1 MFKCAHGSEVQVFEV
16 SEVST
21 VSSKVSSKMSLRSV
35 WMVSGL
41 AALVLLVSSC
51 AAPPPRAASNDTN
64 AAAPAL
70 TRIQLPMGYIP
81 NVQYAPFYVAVKK
94 GYFAA
99 EGIEIEFD
107 YKFET
112 DGVKLV
118 GAGELPFA
126 IVSGDQVVLARAQ
139 KLPVKYVLQ
148 WFRKFPIAIIASAK
162 ANINT
167 PADLKGKTVG
177 VPGFFGASYVGWRAF
192 LKANGLTESD
202 VQQEVIGFTQIAA
215 LQEGKKDVVVGYIN
229 NEPIVLEKNGVAV
242 KVFAVSDQVDMVAN
256 GLMTNEKTMAENPEL
271 VKGMSR
277 AILKGIQDT
286 VANPDEALQ
295 ISTQYVEGLKADD
308 AVQKAVLAATIDV
321 MKSDKY
327 GVSNASSWEN
337 MQTVMIDMG
346 QVTEKVDVATF
357 FTNEFLP

>member
-1 MFKCAHGSEVQVFEV
+1 MKASKLSSALIFSVF
-16 SEVST
+16 T
-21 VSSKVSSKMSLRSV
+21 
-35 WMVSGL
+35 
-41 AALVLLVSSC
+41 AFALGATSC
-51 AAPPPRAASNDTN
+51 AAPPPRAATGTTSASPT
-64 AAAPAL
+64 P
-70 TRIQLPMGYIP
+70 TQVRLPMGYIA
-81 NVQYAPFYVAVKK
+81 NVQYAPFYVAVDK

-99 EGIEIEFD
+99 EGIDLEFD

-126 IVSGDQVVLARAQ
+126 VVSGDQVVLARAQ

-148 WFRKFPIAIIASAK
+148 WYRKFPIAVIASAK

-192 LKANGLTESD
+192 LKANGLTEND
-202 VQQEVIGFTQIAA
+202 VQQEVIGFTQVAA
-215 LQEGKKDVVVGYIN
+215 LQEGRKDAVIGYTN
-229 NEPIVLEKNGVAV
+229 NEPIVLEKNGVTI

-256 GLMTNEKTMAENPEL
+256 GLMTNEKTMAENPAL
-271 VKGMSR
+271 IKGMAR

-286 VANPDEALQ
+286 IANPDEAMQ
-295 ISTQYVEGLKADD
+295 ISTKFVEGLKADD
-308 AVQKAVLAATIDV
+308 ATQKAVLIATIDV
-321 MKSDKY
+321 MKSDTY

-337 MQTVMIDMG
+337 MQNVLLDMG
-346 QVTEKVDVATF
+346 QVTEKMDVNTF